1 MRCLTPSLGSTC
13 DSPVHYSVH
22 LRVRLDRGTGALML
36 PGASD
41 GWVPLPEGWV
51 FHDRRVITRRAHED
65 GLAWFP
71 VPDPRGYDGI
81 GLALLDKTDVARE
94 FWMWTDDSEDR
105 VARVVRLGYRRYVV
119 ELHGA
124 DGCAVL
130 EHPDRPTDEHHI
142 AGDEEDVLGHS
153 TVSLARI
160 LWSSVMAESSA
171 RMWLDHA
178 RVHDGYVLGSWGGA
192 R

>member
-1 MRCLTPSLGSTC
+1 
-13 DSPVHYSVH
+13 
-22 LRVRLDRGTGALML
+22 ML

-51 FHDRRVITRRAHED
+51 FHDRRVVTRRAHDD

-94 FWMWTDDSEDR
+94 FWMWTDESEER
-105 VARVVRLGYRRYVV
+105 LARVVRLGYRRYVV

-124 DGCAVL
+124 DGCSVL
-130 EHPDRPTDEHHI
+130 EHPDRPTDEHRV
-142 AGDEEDVLGHS
+142 ASDEQDVLGHPAIS
-153 TVSLARI
+153 PARI
-160 LWSSVMAESSA
+160 LTSSVMAESSA
-171 RMWLDHA
+171 RMWIDHG
-178 RVHDGYVLGSWGGA
+178 RLHDGYVLGRWESGGS
-192 R
+192 